1 MVTGVLT
8 HAAAAYTKTTG
19 KVPVL
24 FLDGVDLLAKSKN
37 LTCKVFIC
45 RIFMALFLAIHMH

>member
-45 RIFMALFLAIHMH
+45 CIFMALFLAIHMH